1 MLLFCHHR
9 KDSLLP
15 FSSFLFLPSLLSL
28 LDSYL
33 RPRPVLSLCPSF
45 SFSFFLAKPIFH
57 PWSKTLRHLL
67 ESSSI
72 REYSVSA
79 PKQKTVV
86 GELAWHTVE
95 LYPDGAGA
103 LDRLGGPTASVVFR
117 RASSQHY
124 EHYFWSAGVCRPAR
138 PTYRGNL
145 ADYTGSGAP
154 SALGSVDRS
163 ISNDR
168 LFDYRGSVHTIIC
181 TRSSTL
187 LFASDVRGYTLIIL
201 ADDITQPRPLFLLSK
216 YCSSKSSKSL
226 RLFPHNC
233 IISREISV
241 FNKSG

>member
-1 MLLFCHHR
+1 MLPFCHHR

-15 FSSFLFLPSLLSL
+15 FFLLFLTL
-28 LDSYL
+28 
-33 RPRPVLSLCPSF
+33 PSF
-45 SFSFFLAKPIFH
+45 STRFVPSPSAGSLSLSLFFSFSSFLAKPIFH

-103 LDRLGGPTASVVFR
+103 LGRLGGPTASVVFR

-163 ISNDR
+163 ISPDR

-181 TRSSTL
+181 AQLDTPFS
-187 LFASDVRGYTLIIL
+187 SDVVV
-201 ADDITQPRPLFLLSK
+201 DI
-216 YCSSKSSKSL
+216 C
-226 RLFPHNC
+226 
-233 IISREISV
+233 
-241 FNKSG
+241 